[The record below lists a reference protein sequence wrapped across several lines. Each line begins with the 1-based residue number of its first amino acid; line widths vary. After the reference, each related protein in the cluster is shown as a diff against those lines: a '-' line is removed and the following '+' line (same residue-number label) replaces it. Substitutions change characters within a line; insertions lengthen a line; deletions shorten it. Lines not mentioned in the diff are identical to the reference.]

1 VEIIKDEFKNTIPYA
16 ALSAK
21 VLWVYS
27 QPLKHPPLFYFSNI
41 QMKDF
46 KKSIKLKKFINNFY

>member
-1 VEIIKDEFKNTIPYA
+1 MGIIKDEFKKTIPYA

-27 QPLKHPPLFYFSNI
+27 QPLKHPPFYFPNI
-41 QMKDF
+41 QMKDI
-46 KKSIKLKKFINNFY
+46 KKSIKLKKVYQ